1 MSVLLFYMQV
11 FDGHSGPD
19 AANYA
24 KINLPT
30 FFAGYLQADHLLQ
43 TDMHEAMVCAGNLH
57 FQAMLLLCC
66 AQQQQAA
73 LKSVAETQFCC
84 QVQAFIRTDLE
95 LYKACQA
102 PISETSPVCSGTTA
116 LTACIWGD
124 QLIVA
129 NAGDC
134 RAVLCRRG
142 KAIELSSD
150 HRPSNPEEALRV
162 RAAGGHICPDGYLN
176 GHLAVLRALG
186 DHHFTDLKAPTGPN
200 GAMQGPLTAEPEIAS
215 HALLP
220 EDEFILMACD
230 GFWDVF
236 TSQRAVERAR
246 QQLREH
252 NDPQTCSQQLVRPVP
267 TPCNSPKSKNTSRA

>member
-1 MSVLLFYMQV
+1 M
-11 FDGHSGPD
+11 
-19 AANYA
+19 
-24 KINLPT
+24 
-30 FFAGYLQADHLLQ
+30 
-43 TDMHEAMVCAGNLH
+43 
-57 FQAMLLLCC
+57 
-66 AQQQQAA
+66 
-73 LKSVAETQFCC
+73 
-84 QVQAFIRTDLE
+84 
-95 LYKACQA
+95 
-102 PISETSPVCSGTTA
+102 
-116 LTACIWGD
+116 
-124 QLIVA
+124 A

-200 GAMQGPLTAEPEIAS
+200 GSMQGPLTAEPEIAS

-252 NDPQTCSQQLVRPVP
+252 NDPQTCSQQLVRLHATAQTGGIAELRLTDNDIIIHGHIELSEATTLYIVGQY
-267 TPCNSPKSKNTSRA
+267 NT

>member
-1 MSVLLFYMQV
+1 MSYTQV

-24 KINLPT
+24 KDHLHN
-30 FFAGYLQADHLLQ
+30 FFAGYLQADSLDSNDL
-43 TDMHEAMVCAGNLH
+43 HEAMVSNSNVLSYI
-57 FQAMLLLCC
+57 LLY
-66 AQQQQAA
+66 AA
-73 LKSVAETQFCC
+73 ATRIAEVIAETPFCS
-84 QVQAFIRTDLE
+84 QVQAFIRTDFE
-95 LYKACQA
+95 LYKACQG
-102 PISETSPVCSGTTA
+102 PISETSPACSGTTA
-116 LTACIWGD
+116 LTAFIWGD
-124 QLIVA
+124 QLMVA

-142 KAIELSSD
+142 KAIELSTD

-186 DHHFTDLKAPTGPN
+186 DHHFTELKAPTGPN
-200 GAMQGPLTAEPEIAS
+200 GTMQGPLTAEPEIAS

-220 EDEFILMACD
+220 EDEFVLMACD

-236 TSQRAVERAR
+236 SSQRAVECAR

-252 NDPQTCSQQLVRPVP
+252 NDPQTCSQQLVRPVT
-267 TPCNSPKSKNTSRA
+267 TPDHNQETCTHIEL

>member
-1 MSVLLFYMQV
+1 MLLSYTQV

-24 KINLPT
+24 KDNLHT
-30 FFAGYLQADHLLQ
+30 FFAGYLQADNLLP
-43 TDMHEAMVCAGNLH
+43 TDLHEAMVSKSSVLFHALLH
-57 FQAMLLLCC
+57 VMATSN
-66 AQQQQAA
+66 AEAI
-73 LKSVAETQFCC
+73 AETPFCC

-116 LTACIWGD
+116 LTAFIWGD
-124 QLIVA
+124 QLMVA

-142 KAIELSSD
+142 KAIELSND

-162 RAAGGHICPDGYLN
+162 RAAGGHICPDGYLD

-186 DHHFTDLKAPTGPN
+186 DHHFTGLKAPTGPN
-200 GAMQGPLTAEPEIAS
+200 GTMQGPLTAEPEIAS
-215 HALLP
+215 HAILP
-220 EDEFILMACD
+220 EDEFVLMACD

-236 TSQRAVERAR
+236 SSQRAVECAR

-252 NDPQTCSQQLVRPVP
+252 NDPQTCSQQLVRPRTATCSNAKDIRLYIAVLYNP
-267 TPCNSPKSKNTSRA
+267 Y